1 MRVARAGRA
10 ARQAEAG
17 TAVPLTVVPAVGSVL
32 QRVLD
37 DTYPIWHDGL
47 SRESY
52 GKYWA
57 AQLAT
62 PWGATHLDRVALQD
76 GSHVVCSAKRYDLPF
91 RIDGR
96 HRRVLGIGAVFTAP
110 VYRGQGAAREL
121 LSRLLDTAEAEGY
134 EFAALFSE
142 IDPGFYE
149 RLDFVPVPLVE
160 RRLEVDRG
168 RGGPPAILVR
178 SGEDRDIPAIAEISG
193 TRGTVARLA
202 LERSEDFI
210 RFGIA
215 RRRLLAGLGPPGFRE
230 VEFLVSEEG
239 HQPVA
244 YVVLVSHRGEWM
256 IEDAGDRDPSGA
268 RLGAMLQVMLA
279 RHSGEAVPQIRAW
292 LPASLRPPQVRIAST
307 TPTGDVMMIRP
318 LKDRT
323 LPLPPLS
330 AEEVIYWHV
339 DHF

>member
-1 MRVARAGRA
+1 M
-10 ARQAEAG
+10 
-17 TAVPLTVVPAVGSVL
+17 PLSLVPAVGVVL
-32 QRVLD
+32 ERVLD
-37 DTYPIWHDGL
+37 DTFQLWHDGL
-47 SRESY
+47 NREHY

-57 AQLAT
+57 AQLRTA
-62 PWGATHLDRVALQD
+62 WGAAHLDRVALQD
-76 GSHVVCSAKRYDLPF
+76 GPHVVSSAKRYDLAF

-110 VYRGQGAAREL
+110 AYRGRGAAKEL
-121 LSRLLDTAEAEGY
+121 LARLIDTAEAEGY

-142 IDPGFYE
+142 IDPEFYE
-149 RLDFVPVPLVE
+149 RLDFVPVPLAE
-160 RRLEVDRG
+160 RRLEVDPG

-178 SGEDRDIPAIAEISG
+178 GGEDRDIPAIAEISAA
-193 TRGTVARLA
+193 RGVGARLA
-202 LERSEDFI
+202 IERSEDFI

-215 RRRLLAGLGPPGFRE
+215 RRRLLAGLGPPGLRE

-244 YVVLVSHRGEWM
+244 YLVCVSYRGEWM
-256 IEDAGDRDPSGA
+256 IEDAGDRDPTGA

-279 RHSGEAVPQIRAW
+279 RHPAEEVPQIRAW
-292 LPASLRPPQVRIAST
+292 LPASLAPPQARITSV
-307 TPTGDVMMIRP
+307 PTQDVLMIRP
-318 LKDRT
+318 LKDRI

-330 AEEVIYWHV
+330 ADEVVYWHG